1 MSESEWDRTARWLVL
16 LLAPFAPHLS
26 EELWAHLSGPYSV
39 HRQPWPEPDPQA
51 LRDAEFTLVIQVN
64 GRVRDRRTAPA
75 GAGRDTAL
83 LVALQSENVR
93 RHLDGRRPKQVVF
106 VPDRLINLLI

>member
-1 MSESEWDRTARWLVL
+1 M
-16 LLAPFAPHLS
+16 HLQ
-26 EELWAHLSGPYSV
+26 
-39 HRQPWPEPDPQA
+39 RWPEPDPEA

-64 GRVRDRRTAPA
+64 GRVRDRGTAPT
-75 GAGRDTAL
+75 GAGRDAAL
-83 LVALQSENVR
+83 GIALQSENVR